1 MYILGVKSDIATE
14 SRFGETAVSKD
25 HGKSILFFF
34 FFLSQSSIVVE
45 LESYR
50 FVLSPMR
57 SPKLWKHQNNFLI
70 TRSDA
75 MKSARKRK
83 GRQVSHIAPI
93 NRTMCNNLVVDN
105 LKNFLDHAIVNRPI

>member
-25 HGKSILFFF
+25 HGKSIF
-34 FFLSQSSIVVE
+34 FFLFPFTVLVVE

-57 SPKLWKHQNNFLI
+57 SPKLWKHRNNFLI
-70 TRSDA
+70 TRSYA
-75 MKSARKRK
+75 MKSVRKRK

-93 NRTMCNNLVVDN
+93 TMCNNLVVDN
-105 LKNFLDHAIVNRPI
+105 LKNFLDHATVNRPI